1 MKEDVSAPALSPA
14 HCRRESLCGVGCTLG
29 TSLPSAK
36 STAHCC
42 GRVEKGRVQ
51 ALQEEV
57 MRRVQCQTVD
67 RLTPIVEMAI

>member
-29 TSLPSAK
+29 TSLPSAIRP
-36 STAHCC
+36 AHWY

-51 ALQEEV
+51 ALQEDV
-57 MRRVQCQTVD
+57 MRRVQCQAVN
-67 RLTPIVEMAI
+67 RLNPIVEMAM